1 MTCITSTR
9 NATARDISE
18 PSQFTRLH
26 VADENHVRP
35 SRESRF
41 RPIVGRHPPKPLAP
55 LDLIHQGLATHLLG
69 HHRRTPVGT
78 PGEIVLLVLEPRCD
92 VGLVVIILDALV
104 LGQPGVQRGDKGLL
118 QEDLGARD
126 SSCTVAVL
134 LMLEGLLPV
143 LGAVEQVPLRQ
154 AARFLVAA
162 AAAVFLNI
170 LRKHGFRTESVARF
184 LFLEKVAV
192 HVFNANHTTIG
203 IGFVGTVGKA
213 LLPFRCVPRW
223 DNRIIDRTL
232 LF

>member
-1 MTCITSTR
+1 MPPTV
-9 NATARDISE
+9 RDISE

-35 SRESRF
+35 SRESRV
-41 RPIVGRHPPKPLAP
+41 RPVVGRHPPKPLASFN
-55 LDLIHQGLATHLLG
+55 LIHQGLAITHLPG

-92 VGLVVIILDALV
+92 VGLVVIAIILDALV

-118 QEDLGARD
+118 EKDLG
-126 SSCTVAVL
+126 TGPVAVFL
-134 LMLEGLLPV
+134 FEGLLPV
-143 LGAVEQVPLRQ
+143 FGAMEQVPLRQ

-162 AAAVFLNI
+162 AAAAVFLNI
-170 LRKHGFRTESVARF
+170 LRKHRFRAESVARF

-192 HVFNANHTTIG
+192 HVFADRTTIR
-203 IGFVGTVGKA
+203 IGFVGTIGKT
-213 LLPFRCVPRW
+213 LLPFRCISWR
-223 DNRIIDRTL
+223 DNRIVDRTL